1 MNVLLIE
8 KKTTKLSIAKM
19 HIIVRQLKHLLFIF
33 LIIFSPQLFANSV
46 VGKSLFCKDSKN
58 QYRGIHFLDEK
69 FVISYRFYDQSMV
82 DRKVE
87 YELSGTDIIRF
98 DPKNISSSYRF
109 LYRKDLRLSGGS
121 QCTIIESKEKLISQL
136 KKNLVQILQN
146 NKL

>member
-1 MNVLLIE
+1 MQLL
-8 KKTTKLSIAKM
+8 T
-19 HIIVRQLKHLLFIF
+19 FITA
-33 LIIFSPQLFANSV
+33 LNLIFSSQSFANSV

-69 FVISYRFYDQSMV
+69 YVVAYRFFDQSMFEN
-82 DRKVE
+82 KIK

-98 DPKNISSSYRF
+98 DPKNTSSSYRL

-121 QCTIIESKEKLISQL
+121 QCSIVDSKEKLISQL
-136 KKNLVQILQN
+136 NENLDQILQN

>member
-1 MNVLLIE
+1 
-8 KKTTKLSIAKM
+8 M

-33 LIIFSPQLFANSV
+33 LIIFSSQLFANSV

-82 DRKVE
+82 DRKIE

>member
-1 MNVLLIE
+1 MQLL
-8 KKTTKLSIAKM
+8 T
-19 HIIVRQLKHLLFIF
+19 FITALN
-33 LIIFSPQLFANSV
+33 LIFYSQLFANSV

-69 FVISYRFYDQSMV
+69 YVVAYRFFDQSMFEN
-82 DRKVE
+82 KIK

-98 DPKNISSSYRF
+98 DPNNTSGSYRL

-121 QCTIIESKEKLISQL
+121 QCSIVDSKEKLISQL
-136 KKNLVQILQN
+136 NENLDQILQN

>member
-1 MNVLLIE
+1 MQLL
-8 KKTTKLSIAKM
+8 T
-19 HIIVRQLKHLLFIF
+19 FITA
-33 LIIFSPQLFANSV
+33 LNLIFSSQSFANSV

>member
-1 MNVLLIE
+1 MQLL
-8 KKTTKLSIAKM
+8 T
-19 HIIVRQLKHLLFIF
+19 FITA
-33 LIIFSPQLFANSV
+33 LNLIFSSQSFANSV

-69 FVISYRFYDQSMV
+69 YVVAYRFFDQSMFEN
-82 DRKVE
+82 KIK

-98 DPKNISSSYRF
+98 DPKNTSSSYRL

-121 QCTIIESKEKLISQL
+121 QCSIVDSKEKLINQL
-136 KKNLVQILQN
+136 NENLDQILQN

>member
-1 MNVLLIE
+1 MNNIILIG
-8 KKTTKLSIAKM
+8 KITTKLSIAKM
-19 HIIVRQLKHLLFIF
+19 HIIRRLKHLLFIF
-33 LIIFSPQLFANSV
+33 LIIFSSQLFANSV

-82 DRKVE
+82 DRKIE